1 MSFLLG
7 LTGSIGMGK
16 STTADMFREA
26 GVPVWDADATVAKL
40 YGKGGSA
47 VAPLSA
53 LNMGLI
59 QNDAVDRVAL
69 KNWVK
74 TDPNALNRLESLIH
88 PLVAADRA
96 KFIDD
101 HAEQSLIVCD
111 IPLLYETGADQWLD
125 AVLVVTTDAQTQ
137 KARVMARAGM
147 DPELFDQILVRQM
160 PSFDN
165 IARAD
170 YVIETNSFEGARQAV
185 HDLINDLKART
196 TCCARLF

>member
-40 YGKGGSA
+40 YGKGGAA

-59 QNDAVDRVAL
+59 QNDAVDREAL

-88 PLVAADRA
+88 PLAAADRA
-96 KFIDD
+96 EFIDD
-101 HAEQSLIVCD
+101 HSEQSLIVCD

-125 AVLVVTTDAQTQ
+125 AVLVVTTDAETQ

-147 DPELFDQILVRQM
+147 DSALFDRILARQM
-160 PSFDN
+160 PNSEK

-170 YVIETNSFEGARQAV
+170 YVIETNSFEGARKAV
-185 HDLINDLKART
+185 HDLINDLTARAT
-196 TCCARLF
+196 

>member
-40 YGKGGSA
+40 YAKGGAA

-96 KFIDD
+96 EFIDD

-125 AVLVVTTDAQTQ
+125 AVLVVTTDAETQ

-147 DPELFDQILVRQM
+147 DSALFDRILARQM
-160 PSFDN
+160 PNSEK

-170 YVIETNSFEGARQAV
+170 YVIETNSFEGARKAV
-185 HDLINDLKART
+185 HDLINDLTARAT
-196 TCCARLF
+196 

>member
-1 MSFLLG
+1 MSFFLG

-26 GVPVWDADATVAKL
+26 GVPVWDADATVVEL
-40 YGKGGSA
+40 YAKGGAA

-59 QNDAVDRVAL
+59 QNDAVDRAAL

-96 KFIDD
+96 KFIDEY
-101 HAEQSLIVCD
+101 AEQSLIVCD

-125 AVLVVTTDAQTQ
+125 AVLVVTTDAETQ

-147 DPELFDQILVRQM
+147 DPELFDQILARQM
-160 PSFDN
+160 PSSEK

-170 YVIETNSFEGARQAV
+170 YVIETNSFEGARKAV
-185 HDLINDLKART
+185 HDLITALTARAT
-196 TCCARLF
+196 

>member
-40 YGKGGSA
+40 YAKGGAA

-59 QNDAVDRVAL
+59 QNDAVDRAAL

-74 TDPNALNRLESLIH
+74 TDSNALNRLESLIH
-88 PLVAADRA
+88 PLVTANRA

-125 AVLVVTTDAQTQ
+125 AVLVVTTDAKTQ

-160 PSFDN
+160 PSSEK

-170 YVIETNSFEGARQAV
+170 YVIETNSFEGARKAV
-185 HDLINDLKART
+185 HDLINELTARAT
-196 TCCARLF
+196 

>member
-40 YGKGGSA
+40 YGKGGAA

-74 TDPNALNRLESLIH
+74 TDPNALNWLESHIH

-101 HAEQSLIVCD
+101 HADQSLIVCD

-160 PSFDN
+160 PSSEK

-170 YVIETNSFEGARQAV
+170 YVIETNSFEGARKAV
-185 HDLINDLKART
+185 HDLINDLTARAT
-196 TCCARLF
+196 

>member
-40 YGKGGSA
+40 YGKGGAA

-59 QNDAVDRVAL
+59 QNDAVDREAL

-96 KFIDD
+96 EFIDD
-101 HAEQSLIVCD
+101 HSEQSLIVCD

-125 AVLVVTTDAQTQ
+125 AVLVVTTDAETQ
-137 KARVMARAGM
+137 KARVMGRAGM
-147 DPELFDQILVRQM
+147 DPALFDRILARQM
-160 PSFDN
+160 PNSEK

-170 YVIETNSFEGARQAV
+170 YVIETNSFEGARKAV
-185 HDLINDLKART
+185 HDLINDLTARAT
-196 TCCARLF
+196 

>member
-40 YGKGGSA
+40 YGKGGAA

-59 QNDAVDRVAL
+59 QNDAVDREAL

-96 KFIDD
+96 EFIDD

-125 AVLVVTTDAQTQ
+125 AVLVVTTDAETQ

-147 DPELFDQILVRQM
+147 DSALFDRILARQM
-160 PSFDN
+160 PNSDK

-170 YVIETNSFEGARQAV
+170 YVIETNSFEGARKAV
-185 HDLINDLKART
+185 HDLINDLTPRAT
-196 TCCARLF
+196 

>member
-1 MSFLLG
+1 
-7 LTGSIGMGK
+7 MGK

-40 YGKGGSA
+40 YGKGGAA

-74 TDPNALNRLESLIH
+74 TDPNALNRLELLIH

-96 KFIDD
+96 EFIDD

-125 AVLVVTTDAQTQ
+125 AVLVVTTDAETQ
-137 KARVMARAGM
+137 KARVMERAGM
-147 DPELFDQILVRQM
+147 DPVLFDRILARQM
-160 PSFDN
+160 PSSEK

-170 YVIETNSFEGARQAV
+170 YVIETNSFEGARKAV
-185 HDLINDLKART
+185 HDLINDLTART
-196 TCCARLF
+196 S

>member
-40 YGKGGSA
+40 YGKGGAA
-47 VAPLSA
+47 VAALSPL
-53 LNMGLI
+53 NRGLI

-96 KFIDD
+96 EFIDD

-125 AVLVVTTDAQTQ
+125 AVLVVTTDAETQ
-137 KARVMARAGM
+137 KARVMDRAGM
-147 DPELFDQILVRQM
+147 DPVLFDRILARQM
-160 PSFDN
+160 PSSEK

-170 YVIETNSFEGARQAV
+170 YVIETNSFEGARKAV
-185 HDLINDLKART
+185 HDLTNDLTART
-196 TCCARLF
+196 S

>member
-40 YGKGGSA
+40 YGKGGAA

-53 LNMGLI
+53 LNRGLI
-59 QNDAVDRVAL
+59 QNDALDRVAL

-96 KFIDD
+96 EFIDE
-101 HAEQSLIVCD
+101 HPEQSLIVCD

-125 AVLVVTTDAQTQ
+125 AVLVVTTDAETQ
-137 KARVMARAGM
+137 KARVMERAGM
-147 DPELFDQILVRQM
+147 DSALFDRILARQM
-160 PSFDN
+160 PNSEK

-170 YVIETNSFEGARQAV
+170 YVIETNSFEGARKAV
-185 HDLINDLKART
+185 HDLINDLTARAT
-196 TCCARLF
+196 

>member
-40 YGKGGSA
+40 YAKGGA
-47 VAPLSA
+47 AAAPLSA

-59 QNDAVDRVAL
+59 QNDAVDRAAL

-101 HAEQSLIVCD
+101 HVEQSLIVCD

-125 AVLVVTTDAQTQ
+125 SVLVVTTDAETQ

-147 DPELFDQILVRQM
+147 DPELFDQILARQM
-160 PSFDN
+160 PSSEK

-170 YVIETNSFEGARQAV
+170 YVIETNSFEGARKAV
-185 HDLINDLKART
+185 HDLINDLTARAT
-196 TCCARLF
+196 

>member
-40 YGKGGSA
+40 YAKGGAA
-47 VAPLSA
+47 VTLLSA

-74 TDPNALNRLESLIH
+74 TDPNALNWLESHIH

-101 HAEQSLIVCD
+101 HADQSLIVCD

-125 AVLVVTTDAQTQ
+125 AVLVVATDAQTQ

-147 DPELFDQILVRQM
+147 DPQLFDQILARQM
-160 PSFDN
+160 PSSEK

-170 YVIETNSFEGARQAV
+170 YVIETNSFEGARKAV
-185 HDLINDLKART
+185 HDLINDLTARAT
-196 TCCARLF
+196 

>member
-40 YGKGGSA
+40 YGKGGAA
-47 VAPLSA
+47 VAALSA
-53 LNMGLI
+53 LNRGLI

-74 TDPNALNRLESLIH
+74 TDPNALNRLELLIH

-96 KFIDD
+96 EFIDD

-125 AVLVVTTDAQTQ
+125 AVLVVTTDAETQ
-137 KARVMARAGM
+137 KARVMDRAGM
-147 DPELFDQILVRQM
+147 DPVLFDRILARQM
-160 PSFDN
+160 PSSEK

-170 YVIETNSFEGARQAV
+170 YVIETNSFEGARKAV
-185 HDLINDLKART
+185 HDLINDLTART
-196 TCCARLF
+196 S

>member
-26 GVPVWDADATVAKL
+26 GVPVWDADATVAKQ
-40 YGKGGSA
+40 YAKGGAA

-59 QNDAVDRVAL
+59 QNDTVDRAAL

-125 AVLVVTTDAQTQ
+125 AVLVVTTAAETQ
-137 KARVMARAGM
+137 KARVMARVGM
-147 DPELFDQILVRQM
+147 DPQLFDQILARQM
-160 PSFDN
+160 PSSEK

-170 YVIETNSFEGARQAV
+170 YVIETNSFEGARKAV

-196 TCCARLF
+196 T

>member
-40 YGKGGSA
+40 YAKGGAA

-101 HAEQSLIVCD
+101 HADQSLIVCD

-160 PSFDN
+160 PSSEK

-170 YVIETNSFEGARQAV
+170 YVIETNSFEGARKAV
-185 HDLINDLKART
+185 HDLINDLTARAT
-196 TCCARLF
+196 

>member
-16 STTADMFREA
+16 STTAGMFRDA

-40 YGKGGSA
+40 YGKGGAA

-53 LNMGLI
+53 LNRGLI
-59 QNDAVDRVAL
+59 QNDAVDREAL

-74 TDPNALNRLESLIH
+74 KDPNVLNRLESLIH

-96 KFIDD
+96 EFIDD

-125 AVLVVTTDAQTQ
+125 AVLVVTTDAETQ
-137 KARVMARAGM
+137 KARVMERAGM
-147 DPELFDQILVRQM
+147 DSALFDRILARQM
-160 PSFDN
+160 PNSEK

-170 YVIETNSFEGARQAV
+170 YVIETNSFEGARKAV
-185 HDLINDLKART
+185 HDLINDLTART
-196 TCCARLF
+196 L

>member
-40 YGKGGSA
+40 YAKGGAA
-47 VAPLSA
+47 VAPLAA

-59 QNDAVDRVAL
+59 RNDAVDRVAL

-74 TDPNALNRLESLIH
+74 TDPNALNWLESHIH

-101 HAEQSLIVCD
+101 HADQSLIVCD

-160 PSFDN
+160 PSSEK

-170 YVIETNSFEGARQAV
+170 YVIETTSFEGARKAV
-185 HDLINDLKART
+185 HDLINDLTARAT
-196 TCCARLF
+196 

>member
-16 STTADMFREA
+16 STTADMFREV

-40 YGKGGSA
+40 YAKGGAA

-53 LNMGLI
+53 LKMGLI
-59 QNDAVDRVAL
+59 QNDVVDRVAL

-74 TDPNALNRLESLIH
+74 TDPNALNWLESHIH

-101 HAEQSLIVCD
+101 HADQSLIVCD

-160 PSFDN
+160 PSSEK

-170 YVIETNSFEGARQAV
+170 YVIETNSFVGARKAV
-185 HDLINDLKART
+185 HDLINDLTARAT
-196 TCCARLF
+196 

>member
-26 GVPVWDADATVAKL
+26 VVPVWDADATVAKL
-40 YGKGGSA
+40 YAKGGAA

-96 KFIDD
+96 EFIDD

-147 DPELFDQILVRQM
+147 DPELFDQILARQM
-160 PSFDN
+160 PSSEK

-170 YVIETNSFEGARQAV
+170 YVIETNSFEGARKAV
-185 HDLINDLKART
+185 HDLINDLTARAT
-196 TCCARLF
+196 

>member
-40 YGKGGSA
+40 YAKGGAA

-59 QNDAVDRVAL
+59 QNDAVDRAAL

-74 TDPNALNRLESLIH
+74 TDSNALNRLESLIH
-88 PLVAADRA
+88 PLVTANRA

-125 AVLVVTTDAQTQ
+125 AVLVVTTDAKTR

-160 PSFDN
+160 PSSEK

-170 YVIETNSFEGARQAV
+170 YVIETNSFEGARKAV
-185 HDLINDLKART
+185 HDLINELTARAT
-196 TCCARLF
+196 

>member
-7 LTGSIGMGK
+7 LTGSIAMGK

-40 YGKGGSA
+40 YGKGGAA

-59 QNDAVDRVAL
+59 QNNAVDREAL

-96 KFIDD
+96 EFIDD

-111 IPLLYETGADQWLD
+111 IPLLYETGANQWLD

-147 DPELFDQILVRQM
+147 DPQLFDQILARQM
-160 PSFDN
+160 PSSEK
-165 IARAD
+165 IVRAD
-170 YVIETNSFEGARQAV
+170 YVIETNSFEGARKAV
-185 HDLINDLKART
+185 HDLINDLTARAT
-196 TCCARLF
+196 

>member
-40 YGKGGSA
+40 YGKGGAA
-47 VAPLSA
+47 VAALSPL
-53 LNMGLI
+53 NRGLI

-74 TDPNALNRLESLIH
+74 TDPNALNRLELLIH

-96 KFIDD
+96 EFIDD

-111 IPLLYETGADQWLD
+111 IPLLYETSADQWLD
-125 AVLVVTTDAQTQ
+125 AVLVVTTDAETQ
-137 KARVMARAGM
+137 KARVMDRAGM
-147 DPELFDQILVRQM
+147 DPVLFDRILARQM
-160 PSFDN
+160 PSSEK

-170 YVIETNSFEGARQAV
+170 YVIETNSFEGARKAV
-185 HDLINDLKART
+185 HDLTNDLTART
-196 TCCARLF
+196 S

>member
-40 YGKGGSA
+40 YAKGGAA
-47 VAPLSA
+47 VTLLSA

-59 QNDAVDRVAL
+59 QNDTVDRAAL

-74 TDPNALNRLESLIH
+74 TDPNALNWLESHIH

-101 HAEQSLIVCD
+101 HADQSLIVCD

-147 DPELFDQILVRQM
+147 DPELFGQILVRQM
-160 PSFDN
+160 PSSEKT
-165 IARAD
+165 ARAD
-170 YVIETNSFEGARQAV
+170 YVIETNSFEGARKAV
-185 HDLINDLKART
+185 HDLINDLTARAT
-196 TCCARLF
+196 

>member
-40 YGKGGSA
+40 YGKGGTA

-53 LNMGLI
+53 LNIGLI
-59 QNDAVDRVAL
+59 QNDAVDREAL

-96 KFIDD
+96 EFIDD

-125 AVLVVTTDAQTQ
+125 AVLVVTTDPETQ
-137 KARVMARAGM
+137 KARVMGRAEM
-147 DPELFDQILVRQM
+147 DPALFDRILARQM
-160 PSFDN
+160 PSSEK

-170 YVIETNSFEGARQAV
+170 YVIESNSFEGARKAV
-185 HDLINDLKART
+185 HDLINDLTART
-196 TCCARLF
+196 S

>member
-40 YGKGGSA
+40 YGKGGAA

-59 QNDAVDRVAL
+59 QNDAVDREAL

-96 KFIDD
+96 EFIDD

-125 AVLVVTTDAQTQ
+125 AVLVVTTDAETQ
-137 KARVMARAGM
+137 KARVMGRAGM
-147 DPELFDQILVRQM
+147 DPALFDRILARQM
-160 PSFDN
+160 PNSEK

-170 YVIETNSFEGARQAV
+170 YVIETNSFEGARKAV
-185 HDLINDLKART
+185 HDLINDLTARAT
-196 TCCARLF
+196 

>member
-40 YGKGGSA
+40 YAKGGAA

-101 HAEQSLIVCD
+101 HAGQSLIVCD

-160 PSFDN
+160 PSSEKTT
-165 IARAD
+165 RAD
-170 YVIETNSFEGARQAV
+170 YVIETNSFEGARKAV
-185 HDLINDLKART
+185 HDLINDLTARAT
-196 TCCARLF
+196 

>member
-26 GVPVWDADATVAKL
+26 GVAVWDADATVAKL
-40 YGKGGSA
+40 YGKGGAA
-47 VAPLSA
+47 VAALSA
-53 LNMGLI
+53 LNRGLI

-74 TDPNALNRLESLIH
+74 TDPNALNRLELLIH

-96 KFIDD
+96 EFIDD

-125 AVLVVTTDAQTQ
+125 AVLVVTTDAETQ
-137 KARVMARAGM
+137 KARVMERAGM
-147 DPELFDQILVRQM
+147 DPVLFDRILARQM
-160 PSFDN
+160 PSSEK

-170 YVIETNSFEGARQAV
+170 YVIETNSFEGARKAV
-185 HDLINDLKART
+185 HDLINDLTART
-196 TCCARLF
+196 S

>member
-26 GVPVWDADATVAKL
+26 GVPVWDADATVAKQ
-40 YGKGGSA
+40 YAKGGSA

-59 QNDAVDRVAL
+59 QNDAVDRAAL

-74 TDPNALNRLESLIH
+74 TDPNALNWLESHIH

-101 HAEQSLIVCD
+101 HADQSLIVCD

-125 AVLVVTTDAQTQ
+125 AVLVVTTAAETQ

-147 DPELFDQILVRQM
+147 DPQLFDQILARQM
-160 PSFDN
+160 PSSEK

-170 YVIETNSFEGARQAV
+170 YVIETNSFEGARKAV
-185 HDLINDLKART
+185 HDLINDLRART
-196 TCCARLF
+196 T

>member
-40 YGKGGSA
+40 YGKSGAA

-53 LNMGLI
+53 LNRGLI
-59 QNDAVDRVAL
+59 QNDAVDREAL

-74 TDPNALNRLESLIH
+74 KDPNALNRLESLIH

-96 KFIDD
+96 EFIDD

-125 AVLVVTTDAQTQ
+125 AVLVVTTDAETQ
-137 KARVMARAGM
+137 KARVMGRAGM
-147 DPELFDQILVRQM
+147 DPALFDRILARQM
-160 PSFDN
+160 PNSEK

-170 YVIETNSFEGARQAV
+170 YVIETNSFEGARKAV
-185 HDLINDLKART
+185 HDLINDLTART
-196 TCCARLF
+196 L

>member
-40 YGKGGSA
+40 YAKGGAA

-74 TDPNALNRLESLIH
+74 TDPNALNWLESLIH

-101 HAEQSLIVCD
+101 HAGQSLIVCD

-160 PSFDN
+160 PSSEKTT
-165 IARAD
+165 RAD
-170 YVIETNSFEGARQAV
+170 YVIETNSFEGARKAV
-185 HDLINDLKART
+185 HDLINDLTARAT
-196 TCCARLF
+196 

>member
-40 YGKGGSA
+40 YAKGGAA

-88 PLVAADRA
+88 PLAAADRA
-96 KFIDD
+96 EFIDD
-101 HAEQSLIVCD
+101 HSEQSLIVCD

-160 PSFDN
+160 PSSEK

-170 YVIETNSFEGARQAV
+170 YVIETNSFEGARKAV
-185 HDLINDLKART
+185 HDLINDLTARAT
-196 TCCARLF
+196 

>member
-40 YGKGGSA
+40 YGKGGAA

-59 QNDAVDRVAL
+59 QNDAVDREAL

-96 KFIDD
+96 EFIDD

-125 AVLVVTTDAQTQ
+125 AVLVVTTDAETQ
-137 KARVMARAGM
+137 KARVMERAGM
-147 DPELFDQILVRQM
+147 DPVLFDRILARQM
-160 PSFDN
+160 PSSEK

-170 YVIETNSFEGARQAV
+170 YVIETNSFEGARKAV
-185 HDLINDLKART
+185 HDLINDLTART
-196 TCCARLF
+196 S

>member
-40 YGKGGSA
+40 YGKGGAA

-53 LNMGLI
+53 LNRGLI
-59 QNDAVDRVAL
+59 QNDAVDREAL

-74 TDPNALNRLESLIH
+74 KDPNALNRLESLIH
-88 PLVAADRA
+88 PLVAAYRA
-96 KFIDD
+96 EFIDD
-101 HAEQSLIVCD
+101 HAEQSLLVYD
-111 IPLLYETGADQWLD
+111 IPLLFETGADQWLD
-125 AVLVVTTDAQTQ
+125 AVLVVTTDAETQ
-137 KARVMARAGM
+137 KARVMERAGM
-147 DPELFDQILVRQM
+147 DPALFDRILARQM
-160 PSFDN
+160 PNSEK

-170 YVIETNSFEGARQAV
+170 YVIETNSFEGARKAV
-185 HDLINDLKART
+185 HDLINDLTART
-196 TCCARLF
+196 S

>member
-40 YGKGGSA
+40 YGKGGAA
-47 VAPLSA
+47 VAALSPL
-53 LNMGLI
+53 NRGLI

-74 TDPNALNRLESLIH
+74 TDPNALNRLELLIH

-96 KFIDD
+96 EFIDD

-111 IPLLYETGADQWLD
+111 IPLLYETSADQWLD
-125 AVLVVTTDAQTQ
+125 AVLVVTTDAETQ
-137 KARVMARAGM
+137 KARVMDRAGM
-147 DPELFDQILVRQM
+147 DPVLFDRILARQM
-160 PSFDN
+160 PSSEK

-170 YVIETNSFEGARQAV
+170 YVIETNSFEGARKAV
-185 HDLINDLKART
+185 HDLTNDLTART
-196 TCCARLF
+196 L

>member
-40 YGKGGSA
+40 YAKGGAA

-59 QNDAVDRVAL
+59 QNDAVDRAEL

-125 AVLVVTTDAQTQ
+125 AVLVVTTDAETQ

-147 DPELFDQILVRQM
+147 DSALFDRILARQM
-160 PSFDN
+160 PNSEK

-170 YVIETNSFEGARQAV
+170 YVIETNSFEGARKAV
-185 HDLINDLKART
+185 HDLINDLTARAT
-196 TCCARLF
+196 

>member
-40 YGKGGSA
+40 YGKSGAA

-53 LNMGLI
+53 LNRGLI
-59 QNDAVDRVAL
+59 QNDAVDREAL

-74 TDPNALNRLESLIH
+74 KDPNALNRLESLIH

-96 KFIDD
+96 EFIDD

-125 AVLVVTTDAQTQ
+125 AVLVVTTDAETQ
-137 KARVMARAGM
+137 KARVMGRAGM
-147 DPELFDQILVRQM
+147 DPALFDRSRARQM
-160 PSFDN
+160 PNSEK

-170 YVIETNSFEGARQAV
+170 YVIETNSFEGARKAV
-185 HDLINDLKART
+185 HDLINDLTART
-196 TCCARLF
+196 L

>member
-40 YGKGGSA
+40 YAKGGAA

-59 QNDAVDRVAL
+59 QNDAVDREAL

-88 PLVAADRA
+88 PLAAADRA
-96 KFIDD
+96 EFIDD
-101 HAEQSLIVCD
+101 HSEQSLIVCD

-125 AVLVVTTDAQTQ
+125 AVLVVTTDAETQ
-137 KARVMARAGM
+137 KARVMERAGM
-147 DPELFDQILVRQM
+147 DSALFDRILARQM
-160 PSFDN
+160 PNSEK

-170 YVIETNSFEGARQAV
+170 YVIETNSFEGARKAV
-185 HDLINDLKART
+185 HDLINDLTARAT
-196 TCCARLF
+196 

>member
-40 YGKGGSA
+40 YGKGGAA

-59 QNDAVDRVAL
+59 QNDAVDREAL

-88 PLVAADRA
+88 PLVAADRTE
-96 KFIDD
+96 FIDD

-125 AVLVVTTDAQTQ
+125 AVLVVTTDAETQ

-147 DPELFDQILVRQM
+147 DSALFDRILARQM
-160 PSFDN
+160 PNSDK

-170 YVIETNSFEGARQAV
+170 YVIETNSFEGARKAV
-185 HDLINDLKART
+185 HDLINDLTARAT
-196 TCCARLF
+196 

>member
-40 YGKGGSA
+40 YGKGGAA

-59 QNDAVDRVAL
+59 QNDAVDREAL

-96 KFIDD
+96 EFIDD

-125 AVLVVTTDAQTQ
+125 AVLVVTTDAETQ

-147 DPELFDQILVRQM
+147 DSALFDRILARQM
-160 PSFDN
+160 PNSEK

-170 YVIETNSFEGARQAV
+170 YVIETNSFEGARKAV
-185 HDLINDLKART
+185 HDLINDLTART
-196 TCCARLF
+196 S

>member
-40 YGKGGSA
+40 YAKGGAA

-125 AVLVVTTDAQTQ
+125 AVLVVTTAAETQ

-147 DPELFDQILVRQM
+147 DPQLFDQILARQM
-160 PSFDN
+160 PSSEK

-170 YVIETNSFEGARQAV
+170 YVIETNSFEGARKAV
-185 HDLINDLKART
+185 HDLINDLTARAT
-196 TCCARLF
+196 